1 MKRGVQTSSN
11 QVVAVIKR
19 GGESKVDG
27 KVLRLMIVTLHEF
40 DDIIYIQYFLQDWL
54 VQVEFGGC

>member
-19 GGESKVDG
+19 GGEKQSGGQPTFTNARRSQKVD
-27 KVLRLMIVTLHEF
+27 VMIAMGIME
-40 DDIIYIQYFLQDWL
+40 
-54 VQVEFGGC
+54 GGE